1 MLWGNHMLTAKE
13 CDAAQPG
20 PKPIKIFDGLGLYL
34 HITPNG
40 HKGWRWKY
48 RFGGKERGLVFGAF
62 PEVSLKKAREM
73 REDARQLLRQ
83 GVDPGDERRRAA
95 LRRIAGVDANSTF
108 QVVAERWHT
117 MQAPQWKDR
126 HASDVIT
133 SLTNEVFP
141 YLGGRPL
148 NEIRPVD
155 VRAVLDRVQAR
166 GALETAHRLRQRISA
181 VFRYAIASDIAETD
195 PAAFVGAALQP
206 VRKRKQPA
214 FRDLATARAFLLA
227 YEAEPGHPTTKL
239 ASRLL
244 ALTAARPGMI
254 QWAEPHEFEELD
266 GPNPIWRVPAEKM
279 KLRKEHAETESFEF
293 ILPLS
298 RQAVETV
305 RIARMFAA
313 NRRYL
318 FPSARHSHRPLTEN
332 ALNVAYRRVAGFEGK
347 HVPHGWRST
356 FSTIMNERAIELG
369 QPGDRAIIDLMLAHV
384 PKDRVE
390 SAYNRASYMPRRR
403 QLAQEWSD
411 LLAEGL
417 PSPETLLAIAR
428 R

>member
-1 MLWGNHMLTAKE
+1 MLTTKE
-13 CDAAQPG
+13 CEAVVPG
-20 PKPIKIFDGLGLYL
+20 TKPIKLFDGLGLYL
-34 HITPNG
+34 HVTTGG

-48 RFGGKERGLVFGAF
+48 RFGGKERGLVFGSF
-62 PEVSLKKAREM
+62 PEISLKRARDM
-73 REDARQLLRQ
+73 RDDARALLRQ

-95 LRRIAGVDANSTF
+95 LRRIAGVDANSIF

-117 MQAPQWKDR
+117 MQAPQWKER

-148 NEIRPVD
+148 GEIKPVD
-155 VRAVLDRVQAR
+155 VRAVLDRVQMR
-166 GALETAHRLRQRISA
+166 GAVETAHRLRQWISA

-214 FRDLATARAFLLA
+214 FRELDAARAFLMA
-227 YEAEPGHPTTKL
+227 YEAVPGHPTTKL

-254 QWAEPHEFEELD
+254 QWAEPHEFEDLD
-266 GPNPIWRVPAEKM
+266 GPSPIWRVPAEKM
-279 KLRKEHAETESFEF
+279 KLRKEHAESEAFEF

-298 RQAVETV
+298 RQAVATV
-305 RIARMFAA
+305 KAARLFGV

-318 FPSARHSHRPLTEN
+318 FPSARHAHRPITEN

-356 FSTIMNERAIELG
+356 FSTIMNERAIE
-369 QPGDRAIIDLMLAHV
+369 QNRPADRAIIDLILAHV
-384 PKDRVE
+384 PKDKVE

-403 QLAQEWSD
+403 ELAQEWADLISEGLAPVES
-411 LLAEGL
+411 LLAV
-417 PSPETLLAIAR
+417 PR

>member
-1 MLWGNHMLTAKE
+1 MLTTKE
-13 CDAAQPG
+13 CEAVVPG
-20 PKPIKIFDGLGLYL
+20 TKPIKLFDGLGLYL
-34 HITPNG
+34 HVTTGG

-48 RFGGKERGLVFGAF
+48 RFGGKERGLVFGSF
-62 PEVSLKKAREM
+62 PEISLKRARDM
-73 REDARQLLRQ
+73 RDDARALLRQ

-117 MQAPQWKDR
+117 MQAPQWKER

-148 NEIRPVD
+148 GEIKPVD
-155 VRAVLDRVQAR
+155 VRAVLDRVQMR
-166 GALETAHRLRQRISA
+166 GAVETAHRLRQRISA

-214 FRDLATARAFLLA
+214 FRELDAARAFLMA
-227 YEAEPGHPTTKL
+227 YEAVPGHPTTKL
-239 ASRLL
+239 ASPAR
-244 ALTAARPGMI
+244 ADSGASGHDPVGRAARVRGSGRPQPDLAGSGRENEAA
-254 QWAEPHEFEELD
+254 QGACRERGL
-266 GPNPIWRVPAEKM
+266 RVHPAA
-279 KLRKEHAETESFEF
+279 L
-293 ILPLS
+293 
-298 RQAVETV
+298 RQAVATV
-305 RIARMFAA
+305 KAARLFGV

-318 FPSARHSHRPLTEN
+318 FPSARHAHRPITEN

-356 FSTIMNERAIELG
+356 FSTIMNERAIE
-369 QPGDRAIIDLMLAHV
+369 QNRPADRAIIDLMLAHV
-384 PKDRVE
+384 PKDKVE

-403 QLAQEWSD
+403 ELAQEWADLISEGLAPVES
-411 LLAEGL
+411 LLAV
-417 PSPETLLAIAR
+417 PR

>member
-1 MLWGNHMLTAKE
+1 MLTTKE
-13 CDAAQPG
+13 CEAVVPG
-20 PKPIKIFDGLGLYL
+20 TKPIKLFDGLGLYL
-34 HITPNG
+34 HVTTGG

-48 RFGGKERGLVFGAF
+48 RFGGKERGLVFGSF
-62 PEVSLKKAREM
+62 PEISLKRARDM
-73 REDARQLLRQ
+73 RDDARALLRQ

-117 MQAPQWKDR
+117 MQAPQWKER

-148 NEIRPVD
+148 GEIKPVD
-155 VRAVLDRVQAR
+155 VRAVLDRVQMR
-166 GALETAHRLRQRISA
+166 GAVETAHRLRQRISA

-214 FRDLATARAFLLA
+214 FRELDAARAFLMA
-227 YEAEPGHPTTKL
+227 YEAVPGHPTTKL

-254 QWAEPHEFEELD
+254 QWAEPHEFEDLD

-279 KLRKEHAETESFEF
+279 KLRKEHAESEAFEF

-298 RQAVETV
+298 AGSGHGEGGAPVRGQPAVSV
-305 RIARMFAA
+305 PFGAARASA
-313 NRRYL
+313 HHGECAERGVSPRRGL
-318 FPSARHSHRPLTEN
+318 RGEARSPRLAFDVLHDHERAGHRAESPRRPGYHRPD
-332 ALNVAYRRVAGFEGK
+332 AGMC
-347 HVPHGWRST
+347 PRTRS
-356 FSTIMNERAIELG
+356 SRPTIAPRTC
-369 QPGDRAIIDLMLAHV
+369 PGAG
-384 PKDRVE
+384 
-390 SAYNRASYMPRRR
+390 NWPRNGR
-403 QLAQEWSD
+403 
-411 LLAEGL
+411 
-417 PSPETLLAIAR
+417 I
-428 R
+428 